1 MKKLSIITIVLAIIS
16 TMAFTQNITITDDDA
31 YSADTSA
38 MLDVKSDNKGFLIPR
53 LNNTQIANIHDPA
66 TGLLVFNNTENKFYY
81 YNGSEWI
88 KLNSGNPDNLWT
100 HADSL
105 VYLNDTLTHFGVGT
119 KTPTGKFEVWAD
131 QSIGE
136 NDPLFEVKNK
146 NGETV
151 FGVYSNGVHV
161 YVDESSKGN
170 IGGFAVSGRS
180 ATKSIQDYLLI
191 TPDSTRIYIDTASS
205 KGNIGGFA
213 VSGRSATKT
222 NPGNYLEVTPG
233 NTNVYI
239 DENTK
244 GNIGG
249 FAVSGRSATKLDQN
263 QFLKVT
269 PDSTRIYVKDST
281 AGFAVGNIETGTREN
296 FLNITKRNSFLG
308 HESGYSNTTGYYNS
322 FLGYR
327 TGYSNQNGKSNVFMG
342 HLAGYSNVGGDK
354 NICIGHLS
362 GYSNISGERNV
373 FIGYNTGHDNN
384 SSYNTFIGDNS
395 GSVNT
400 RNYTTFIGAF
410 SGYQNNNIQNTF
422 IGSYS
427 GAYCDT
433 GAYNTF
439 VGVNSGFETEGHGNV
454 YLGYAA
460 GKNHQKGNRNV
471 FLGYGAGLNTDST
484 ANNVYI
490 GQYSG
495 DFNTN
500 GSNNLYL
507 GNKSGMYAKGSNQLI
522 IENTDND
529 STQALI
535 YGEFDN
541 DLLAFNAQVGIGTLS
556 PFADLHIEKTN
567 DATLLIN
574 ADTDNSNESDNCRI
588 EMRQDGNQ
596 VIGGIG
602 YIGENGAL
610 YTGSAMNS
618 FYMVNQFNSPLQLG
632 TNNLIRMTILG
643 DGKVGINTN
652 SPTDMLEVN
661 GNIRITN
668 GNLIDAKTIISDK
681 VLNDGYQLETIEEHA
696 AFMWKEKHLPAVTSA
711 EEINKKNGYDMSERR
726 EQILEEVEKAH
737 IYIHQLNERVKE
749 LESRDKIREELIK
762 QLEEEI
768 NRLKKRLK

>member
-1 MKKLSIITIVLAIIS
+1 MKKFSIITIVLVITS
-16 TMAFTQNITITDDDA
+16 TMAFTQNITITDDES

-38 MLDVKSDNKGFLIPR
+38 MLDVKSNKKGFLIPR
-53 LNNTQIANIHDPA
+53 LNNAQIASIHDPA

-88 KLNSGNPDNLWT
+88 KLNAGNPDNLWT

-119 KTPTGKFEVWAD
+119 KTPTGKFEVYAD

-180 ATKSIQDYLLI
+180 ATKDTYDYMRI
-191 TPDSTRIYIDTASS
+191 TPDSTRFYINE
-205 KGNIGGFA
+205 G
-213 VSGRSATKT
+213 
-222 NPGNYLEVTPG
+222 
-233 NTNVYI
+233 
-239 DENTK
+239 TK

-249 FAVSGRSATKLDQN
+249 FAVSGRSASKIDQY

-384 SSYNTFIGDNS
+384 SAYNTFIGDNS

-422 IGSYS
+422 IGSFS
-427 GAYCDT
+427 GAYCDM
-433 GAYNTF
+433 GSYNTF

-460 GKNHQKGNRNV
+460 GKKHQTGNRNV
-471 FLGYGAGLNTDST
+471 FLGYGAGLNTDSA

-500 GSNNLYL
+500 GSNNVYL

-556 PFADLHIEKTN
+556 PLADLHIEKTN

-610 YTGSAMNS
+610 YTGSIGNS
-618 FYMVNQFNSPLQLG
+618 FYMVNEFNTPLQFG
-632 TNNLIRMTILG
+632 TNSLVRMTIMN
-643 DGKVGINTN
+643 DGRVGINTN
-652 SPTDMLEVN
+652 NPTEMLEVSG
-661 GNIRITN
+661 GNIKVT
-668 GNLIDAKTIISDK
+668 GGSFIDAKMKIQEN
-681 VLNDGYQLETIEEHA
+681 VFRNNYLLETIEEHA

-711 EEINKKNGYDMSERR
+711 EEINKRNGYDMAERR
-726 EQILEEVEKAH
+726 EQILEELEKAH
-737 IYIHQLNERVKE
+737 IYIHQLNERIKE
-749 LESRDKIREELIK
+749 LEARDDKREELIE
-762 QLEEEI
+762 QLQKDVS
-768 NRLKKRLK
+768 RLKKNRKVNP